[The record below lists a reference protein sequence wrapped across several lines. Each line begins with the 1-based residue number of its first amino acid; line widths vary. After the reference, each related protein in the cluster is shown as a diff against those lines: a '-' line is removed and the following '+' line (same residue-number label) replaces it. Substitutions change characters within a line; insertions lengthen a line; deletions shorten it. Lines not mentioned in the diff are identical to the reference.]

1 LLLNLFK
8 LLAIEFQL
16 GKGHSRDYSR

>member
-8 LLAIEFQL
+8 LLAIEFQF